1 MNYTQN
7 GRIAQVTE
15 TTLVVGVDVGSTTH
29 YVRAFDWCGNET
41 GKSVCRIEN
50 NREGFDKFNKWMKF
64 TAKRTY
70 ADRIIV
76 GAEPTG
82 HYWFGL
88 DAYLA
93 ENDIKL
99 VMVNPYHVKQSK
111 EMDDNSQTKND
122 RKDPKVI
129 AKLVTEGRY
138 REPYMPKGIYADLRT
153 ATAERQE
160 IMNSLIRLKNQISRW
175 ISIYFPEYADVYG
188 NIESESSIM
197 LLKKACIPEDIMRL
211 GAEGINQIWREA
223 KLRAVGIKRATSL
236 YEAAKESI
244 GIS

>member
-1 MNYTQN
+1 MNYSQN

-29 YVRAFDWCGNET
+29 YARAFDWRGNET
-41 GKSVCRIEN
+41 GKSVCRFEN
-50 NREGFDKFNKWMKF
+50 NREGFDKFNEWMKF

-160 IMNSLIRLKNQISRW
+160 IMNSLIRLTTGAMTKVGGTQA
-175 ISIYFPEYADVYG
+175 EYAGSTQAGTQAEYQPITVNLDIKRL
-188 NIESESSIM
+188 NE
-197 LLKKACIPEDIMRL
+197 LLDFCIDPRTRDEMQDFC
-211 GAEGINQIWREA
+211 
-223 KLRAVGIKRATSL
+223 GIKTREYFRKKIWFRLFS
-236 YEAAKESI
+236 
-244 GIS
+244 